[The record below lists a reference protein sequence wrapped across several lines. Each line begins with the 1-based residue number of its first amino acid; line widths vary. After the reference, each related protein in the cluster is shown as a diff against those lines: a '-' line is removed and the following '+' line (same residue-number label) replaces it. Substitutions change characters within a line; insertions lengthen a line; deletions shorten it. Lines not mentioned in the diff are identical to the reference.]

1 MKRALLSTL
10 GIGSVAAGIA
20 LALSLSRLLVPPAG
34 VLGKALWFAPNGNPT
49 FANCLIVIG
58 LGFAFAWIMQELNS
72 VTRRL
77 GIFLLAIAEL
87 IGAAWLLARAG
98 ITFSPWGAIVAVV
111 VATALAIVARKIGP
125 RRRRRLAQQVF
136 GGRLAQQGRDRLTES
151 KETDFLQPIVR
162 IASFVLCEIANEPAL
177 MDELSAPDCAK
188 LTREFIEQSSKY
200 FLRAGGYLHA
210 ADGEG
215 IRVLFGFPNES
226 STHAVEAA
234 RAALDFRDQF
244 RDLAGRQPESLGKI
258 DLRIGISSGTVVA
271 TLREDR
277 PGRELVIA
285 GEPLE
290 VARRL
295 ARANQIYGSEILLGP
310 RTFGAAGKEILARPM
325 DFLFN
330 PEAHDRLEVY
340 ELLALAEKA
349 TPEEVARRDRFWTAV
364 VYFRER
370 RWNEAFAEFNRARSE
385 AAETDRPLQW
395 YLRRLE
401 PLCLKVSADPST
413 AAEPYA
419 SLR

>member
-1 MKRALLSTL
+1 MKRALLSTFW
-10 GIGSVAAGIA
+10 IGSLAAGIA
-20 LALSLSRLLVPPAG
+20 LLLLFARLLARPAA
-34 VLGKALWFAPNGNPT
+34 VLDNALGFTPNDNLT
-49 FANCLIVIG
+49 FGNCLLVIG
-58 LGFAFAWIMQELNS
+58 LGFTFAWIMQELNS

-87 IGAAWLLARAG
+87 IGAAWLLSRAG
-98 ITFSPWGAIVAVV
+98 ITFSPWGAIVAVI
-111 VATALAIVARKIGP
+111 VATALAIIARKIGP
-125 RRRRRLAQQVF
+125 RRQRRLAQQIF
-136 GGRLAQQGRDRLTES
+136 GGRLAQQGCDRLTES

-162 IASFVLCEIANEPAL
+162 TASFVLCEIANEPEL
-177 MDELSAPDCAK
+177 IDELSATDCAR
-188 LTREFIEQSSKY
+188 LTREFIEQSSKH

-226 STHAVEAA
+226 SAHAVEAA
-234 RAALDFRDQF
+234 RAALAFREEF
-244 RDLAGRQPESLGKI
+244 RDLAGSQPESLGKI
-258 DLRIGISSGTVVA
+258 DLRIGISSGIVTA
-271 TLREDR
+271 TLCEDR

-310 RTFGAAGKEILARPM
+310 RTFSAAGKEILARPM
-325 DFLFN
+325 DFLLN
-330 PEAHDRLEVY
+330 AEGHDRLEVY

-370 RWNEAFAEFNRARSE
+370 RWNEAFAEFNRAQNE

-401 PLCLKVSADPST
+401 PLCLKMSTDP
-413 AAEPYA
+413 AEPFA
-419 SLR
+419 PLL